1 MDRHLGRVCRGCRA
15 PGSKRRNIERDL
27 GYIPMIERYTRP
39 EMGKI
44 WTLENRYQAW
54 LEVEI
59 AVCKAW
65 AAKGRIP
72 AEALQNIMDKASIDV
87 DRIQTIE
94 ETTRHDVIAF
104 LTALE
109 EKIGPDARFIHL
121 GCTSSDIVD
130 TAGSLLMVQA
140 GKLILQDIDAL
151 LDTLKNMALRYK
163 GCLCIGRSHGVHAE
177 PISFGLK
184 MTGFYAEFVRHRERL
199 VQAIENIRV
208 GKISGA
214 VGTYTIVTPEIEK
227 MALDL
232 LNLKVDPHSTQIVQ
246 RDRYAHFF
254 TTLAILGGGIERIC
268 VELRHLQ
275 RTEVLEAEEGFAK
288 GQKGSSAMPHKKNPI
303 SAENLSGLSRLLRA
317 NAMAS
322 LENQALWHERDISHS
337 SVERV
342 IMPDSTIL
350 ADYAL
355 KRLNRLLSN
364 LVVHPD
370 NMLRNM
376 EHSYG
381 LYFSQRVLTAL
392 IDSGHPRQESY
403 VAVQKLAMESWQ
415 THTPFPILV
424 RQDPQMQQ
432 VLGADKMD
440 ELFDPKFYLRFED
453 DVYKRV
459 FSQAN

>member
-1 MDRHLGRVCRGCRA
+1 
-15 PGSKRRNIERDL
+15 
-27 GYIPMIERYTRP
+27 MIERYTRP
-39 EMGKI
+39 EMGSI
-44 WTLENRYQAW
+44 WTLENRYKSW
-54 LEVEI
+54 LDVEI

-65 AAKGRIP
+65 AEKGRIP
-72 AEALQNIMDKASIDV
+72 EEALQNIIDKAEIDA
-87 DRIQTIE
+87 DRILAIE
-94 ETTRHDVIAF
+94 EITRHDIIAF

-130 TAGSLLMVQA
+130 TAGSLLLVQA
-140 GKLILQDIDAL
+140 GKIILKDIDAVL
-151 LDTLKNMALRYK
+151 ETIKGMAMKYK
-163 GCLCIGRSHGVHAE
+163 GVLCMGRSHGVHAE

-184 MTGFYAEFVRHRERL
+184 MTGFYAEFARHKKRL
-199 VQAIENIRV
+199 EDAIEDIRV

-214 VGTYTIVTPEIEK
+214 VGTYTIVTPEVEEL
-227 MALDL
+227 ALTHL
-232 LNLKVDPHSTQIVQ
+232 GLKVDPHSTQIVQ
-246 RDRYAHFF
+246 RDRYSHFF
-254 TTLAILGGGIERIC
+254 TTLAILGGGIERLC

-303 SAENLSGLSRLLRA
+303 SAENLCGLSRLLRS
-317 NAMAS
+317 NAMAA

-355 KRLNRLLSN
+355 NRLNRLLAN
-364 LVVHPD
+364 LTVHPE
-370 NMLRNM
+370 NMERNM
-376 EHSYG
+376 NASFG

-403 VAVQKLAMESWQ
+403 VAVQRLAMQSWE
-415 THTPFPILV
+415 THTPFPTLV
-424 RQDPQMQQ
+424 RQDEQMQA
-432 VLGADKMD
+432 VLGSDKMD
-440 ELFDPKFYLRFED
+440 ELFDPKFYLRYED
-453 DVYKRV
+453 TVYKRV
-459 FSQAN
+459 YGD

>member
-1 MDRHLGRVCRGCRA
+1 
-15 PGSKRRNIERDL
+15 
-27 GYIPMIERYTRP
+27 MIERYTRP
-39 EMGKI
+39 EMGSI
-44 WTLENRYQAW
+44 WTLENRYKSW
-54 LEVEI
+54 LDVEI

-65 AAKGRIP
+65 AEKGRIP
-72 AEALQNIMDKASIDV
+72 EEALQNIIDKAEIDA
-87 DRIQTIE
+87 DRILAIE
-94 ETTRHDVIAF
+94 EITRHDIIAF

-130 TAGSLLMVQA
+130 TAGSLLLVQA
-140 GKLILQDIDAL
+140 GKIILKDIDAVL
-151 LDTLKNMALRYK
+151 ETIKGMAMKYK
-163 GCLCIGRSHGVHAE
+163 GVLCMGRSHGVHAE

-184 MTGFYAEFVRHRERL
+184 MTGFYAEFARHKKRL
-199 VQAIENIRV
+199 EDTIEDIRV

-214 VGTYTIVTPEIEK
+214 VGTYTIVTPEVEEI
-227 MALDL
+227 ALTHL
-232 LNLKVDPHSTQIVQ
+232 GLKVDPHSTQIVQ
-246 RDRYAHFF
+246 RDRYSHFF
-254 TTLAILGGGIERIC
+254 TTLAILGGGIERLC

-303 SAENLSGLSRLLRA
+303 SAENLCGLSRLLRS
-317 NAMAS
+317 NAMAA

-355 KRLNRLLSN
+355 NRLNRLLAN
-364 LVVHPD
+364 LTVHPE
-370 NMLRNM
+370 NMERNM
-376 EHSYG
+376 NASFG

-403 VAVQKLAMESWQ
+403 VAVQRLAMQSWE
-415 THTPFPILV
+415 THTPFPTLV
-424 RQDPQMQQ
+424 RQDEQMQA
-432 VLGADKMD
+432 VLGSDKMD
-440 ELFDPKFYLRFED
+440 ELFDPKFYLRYED
-453 DVYKRV
+453 TVYKRV
-459 FSQAN
+459 YGD